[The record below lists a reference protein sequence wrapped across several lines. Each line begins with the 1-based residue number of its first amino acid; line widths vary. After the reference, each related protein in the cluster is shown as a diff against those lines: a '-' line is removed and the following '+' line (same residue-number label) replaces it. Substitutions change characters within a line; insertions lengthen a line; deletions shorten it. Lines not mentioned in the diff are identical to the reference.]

1 MTKGHKGFTL
11 SEVLITTAILTLITG
26 AAMTVFNQS
35 QLAYTTQ
42 NDFRK
47 TSSQLRVTLDEI
59 VRYIRQAGSDPNEA
73 LGLNPVEVLGTGHIR
88 LTSDV
93 TGSIAST
100 TQNSAEA
107 TGDPDGALD
116 SIYEMVEI
124 RHDSGEERIYI
135 DIGYGE
141 QVLAERVTH
150 LSFAFF
156 DLNGNEVTDPSEIAR
171 VAVQVTGVTESA
183 DPRSGK
189 TTSITL
195 QSNAFIRSRTPEIV
209 PE

>member
-1 MTKGHKGFTL
+1 MNTGNKGFTL
-11 SEVLITTAILTLITG
+11 SEVLISTAILALITG

-35 QLAYTTQ
+35 QLAYTSQ

-47 TSSQLRVTLDEI
+47 TNSQLRVTLDEI

-73 LGLNPVEVLGTGHIR
+73 LGLDPVQLLGTSHIR
-88 LTSDV
+88 INSDV
-93 TGSIAST
+93 TGSVAST

-116 SIYEMVEI
+116 SIYEMVVI
-124 RHDSGEERIYI
+124 RHDPAEDRIYI

-141 QVLAERVTH
+141 QILAERIT
-150 LSFAFF
+150 
-156 DLNGNEVTDPSEIAR
+156 DLTFIFYEMNGNAVTDPAQIAR
-171 VAVQVTGVTESA
+171 VEVQMTGMTQAA
-183 DPRSGK
+183 DSRSGK
-189 TTSITL
+189 YRSITL
-195 QSNAFIRSRTPEIV
+195 QSNAFIRSRTPEIF